1 MPNQTNESLAAAKR
15 NKNDEFYTRIEDVE
29 AELKNYI
36 QYFKDKI
43 IYLPCDDTTSSF
55 WLYFKENF
63 NTIQP
68 KYVIATC
75 KDLPFGNCY
84 ILSKNGIVSSKLKDS
99 GDFFSSDEY
108 IDTLKLCDVVITN
121 PPFSIFRPF
130 LSQIFKY
137 DKKFLIIGNQNAFAY
152 KEVFPYL
159 KSGEI
164 RTGYNMVK
172 KFIQPDGSTKQF
184 GNICWFTN
192 LPTTKSEK
200 PLELKKEYNPT
211 LYPKYDN
218 YNAINVDRAVDIPK
232 DYNGIMGVP
241 ITFLDKI
248 CLSQFKIIGVS
259 ASWDETPE
267 MKEIKTSPKKRHG
280 PFING
285 KEKYKRLFIKP
296 LTK

>member
-1 MPNQTNESLAAAKR
+1 MPNDSLNKAKAQ
-15 NKNDEFYTRIEDVE
+15 KNDEFYTRLEDVE
-29 AELKNYI
+29 AELSQYT

-43 IYLPCDDTTSSF
+43 IYLPCDNSNSAF
-55 WLYFKENF
+55 WLYFQNNF
-63 NTIQP
+63 DIIQP
-68 KYVIATC
+68 K
-75 KDLPFGNCY
+75 K
-84 ILSKNGIVSSKLKDS
+84 ILASTKAEPYGTIDMLVNGQHYTSTLDDD
-99 GDFFSSDEY
+99 GDFVLSEHCQRLIDE
-108 IDTLKLCDVVITN
+108 CDIIITN
-121 PPFSIFRPF
+121 PPFSKFRSF
-130 LSQIFKY
+130 LTKILENQ
-137 DKKFLIIGNQNAFAY
+137 KKFLIIGNQNAFAY

-172 KFIQPDGSTKQF
+172 KFIQFDGSIKQF

-200 PLELKKEYNPT
+200 PLELKKEYDPA

-218 YNAINVDRAVDIPK
+218 YNAINIDRAVDIPK

>member
-84 ILSKNGIVSSKLKDS
+84 ILSKDGIVS
-99 GDFFSSDEY
+99 
-108 IDTLKLCDVVITN
+108 LKLCDVVITN

-130 LSQIFKY
+130 LSQILKY

-218 YNAINVDRAVDIPK
+218 YDAINVDKVCDIRLV
-232 DYNGIMGVP
+232 G
-241 ITFLDKI
+241 
-248 CLSQFKIIGVS
+248 
-259 ASWDETPE
+259 
-267 MKEIKTSPKKRHG
+267 MKLQK
-280 PFING
+280 
-285 KEKYKRLFIKP
+285 
-296 LTK
+296 